1 MFLDGVPVAH
11 RKGPRNPSQMT
22 KPKWGAIG
30 AALAVI
36 AAALIWH
43 NNGTERIHATGDEV
57 GARPFAV
64 VKACADSVT
73 GHAPSIAGE
82 TLTHLVN
89 GGFHAVSLDSL
100 HRILGDKQLV
110 AAITRTVVDS
120 TTHDTTVSIY
130 YGNPPR
136 EDYLEHEVA
145 NAFGQRHRR
154 LLTGSDT
161 GHLQTSPYYHQ
172 CVRYC
177 PNCGAY

>member
-1 MFLDGVPVAH
+1 
-11 RKGPRNPSQMT
+11 MT
-22 KPKWGAIG
+22 KPRWGAIG
-30 AALAVI
+30 AALAVVVG
-36 AAALIWH
+36 LFVWH
-43 NNGTERIHATGDEV
+43 NNGTERIHASGDDV
-57 GARPFAV
+57 GSKPFAV

-73 GHAPSIAGE
+73 NNAPSIAGE

-100 HRILGDKQLV
+100 HRILGDNQPV
-110 AAITRTVVDS
+110 AAITHTVVDS
-120 TTHDTTVSIY
+120 TRHDTTISIY

-161 GHLQTSPYYHQ
+161 GHLQTSPYYAR